1 MLSFKNKYTH
11 EERESE
17 YLRMKS
23 KFPERY
29 CIILEP
35 ANKNTMDIDKHKY
48 LVPKEM
54 TMNMFH
60 QIIRKRIK
68 LPEEMSIIFFVNNT
82 IPAMTTLISG
92 IYNEHKDKD
101 GFLYIQ
107 YAQEN
112 TFGSFPLYE

>member
-1 MLSFKNKYTH
+1 MLSFKNKFTH
-11 EERESE
+11 DEREKE
-17 YLRMKS
+17 YLRMKT

-29 CIILEP
+29 CVILEP
-35 ANKNTMDIDKHKY
+35 ANKSTPDIDKHKY
-48 LVPKEM
+48 LVPKDM

-68 LPEEMSIIFFVNNT
+68 LPQEMSIIFFINNS
-82 IPAMTTLISG
+82 IPAMTTLVSEV
-92 IYNEHKDKD
+92 YKEHKYKD

-112 TFGSFPLYE
+112 TFG